1 MSRRRKRR
9 AGFEM
14 PEIPYATPAN
24 EPVEVVVEDP
34 GKVLRRLAKEAAAKE
49 AAEREAALRKQAIAA
64 VADHP
69 LLTVAGLRDLKKL
82 LDEEVED
89 MPDIEVEE
97 KPLMGQQIDDN
108 LPIPD
113 SVRPGQVIVHHFDAD
128 TSIDGYWITWERRK
142 RGYAGIIASLVVGRK
157 LTEEELKN
165 DNGVFTCAV
174 VPRVEKRIEAEGLK
188 FDYESALLVALEEL
202 PE

>member
-14 PEIPYATPAN
+14 PEVPYATPAN

-34 GKVLRRLAKEAAAKE
+34 GKVLRRLARE
-49 AAEREAALRKQAIAA
+49 AAEREAALREQAVVEA
-64 VADHP
+64 VVDPA
-69 LLTVAGLRDLKKL
+69 LTVSALRDLKKL

-97 KPLMGQQIDDN
+97 KPLLGQQIDDS
-108 LPIPD
+108 LPMPD
-113 SVRPGQVIVHHFDAD
+113 SVRPGQIIVHKFDAD

-157 LTEEELKN
+157 LSEEELKN